1 MSNEALFAAL
11 EQAVPGFSAK
21 EITVPAVD
29 ERQGEYKQV
38 YWLDQLLG
46 ENFLC
51 YVEWKEF
58 DPWGV
63 DALNALIPV
72 KQAGITLSTDSLYD
86 EQGFPVQEISHEEF
100 MYDAGGFFLPVLQ
113 QQLQPVGLKLL
124 EVGILQRDGKIYL
137 HENPRFICVTT
148 DNDKTEQLNLQLQ
161 QRGLVLC

>member
-63 DALNALIPV
+63 DRLNALIPV

-86 EQGFPVQEISHEEF
+86 EQGSPVQDISYEEF

-124 EVGILQRDGKIYL
+124 ELGILQNDGKIYL
-137 HENPRFICVTT
+137 HENPRFICTTT
-148 DNDKTEQLNLQLQ
+148 DNAKIEQLNLLLKK
-161 QRGLVLC
+161 RGLVLC

>member
-21 EITVPAVD
+21 EIAAPAVD
-29 ERQGEYKQV
+29 ERQGEYKHI

-63 DALNALIPV
+63 DGLNALVPV
-72 KQAGITLSTDSLYD
+72 KQAGVTLSTDSLYD
-86 EQGFPVQEISHEEF
+86 EQGLPVQSISHEAF
-100 MYDAGGFFLPVLQ
+100 MYDAGSFFLPVLQ
-113 QQLQPVGLKLL
+113 QQLQQVGLKLL

-137 HENPRFICVTT
+137 HENPRFICVTA
-148 DNDKTEQLNLQLQ
+148 DNARIEQLNLQLQ